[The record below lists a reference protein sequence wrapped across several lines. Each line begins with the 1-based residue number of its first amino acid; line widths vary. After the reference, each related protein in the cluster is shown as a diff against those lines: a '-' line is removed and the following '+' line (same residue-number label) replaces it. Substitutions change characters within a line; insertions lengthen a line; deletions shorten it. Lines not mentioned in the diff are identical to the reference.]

1 MLKLITVILNFLVL
15 TFQSLASLIKVVFL
29 SSGNKAFRK
38 LKPLSDR
45 TFILG
50 NGPSLK
56 EVLVNQLDLIKS
68 ANVICVNYFAVSDEY
83 TIVKPDYYVIIDRIV
98 FSDSFTPESEEKSRL
113 LFEKIARDTSWNMC
127 LFVPREAKKQKKW
140 LLFIKENSN
149 IQIIYLNLTPVEGFK
164 KLKHCLFNRNYG
176 MPRPHNVLI
185 AAIYVAL
192 KINYKNIVLFGTEH
206 SWLKDL
212 FVDKDNRV
220 VFYNPHF
227 YDGKSEPIQFCYN
240 DISGRVPVK
249 YHEAL
254 YTFMISFKNYHVLQD
269 YAIYKNADVIN
280 CTENSFID
288 AFPKVLPEKLT
299 F

>member
-1 MLKLITVILNFLVL
+1 MFSKILNFFVL
-15 TFQSLASLIKVVFL
+15 SVKSLASLIKILFF
-29 SSGNKAFRK
+29 SSGNKSFRK
-38 LKPLSDR
+38 ITTLSEKAI
-45 TFILG
+45 ILG

-56 EVLVNQLDLIKS
+56 DVLVNQLNLIKS
-68 ANVICVNYFAVSDEY
+68 ANVFCVNYFATSDEY

-98 FSDSFTPESEEKSRL
+98 FADNFTAEAEEKSRL
-113 LFEKIARDTSWNMC
+113 LFEKIAKETCWDMY
-127 LFVPREAKKQKKW
+127 LFVPKEAKRHKNWKELIIKNKQ
-140 LLFIKENSN
+140 

-164 KLKHCLFNRNYG
+164 SLKHCLFNKNFG

-185 AAIYVAL
+185 AAVYVAL
-192 KINYKNIVLFGTEH
+192 KVNYKKIALFGTEH

-227 YDGKSEPIQFCYN
+227 YDGKTEPIQFCYN
-240 DISGRVPVK
+240 AASGRIPVK

-254 YTFMISFKNYHVLQD
+254 YTFMISFKNYHVLQE
-269 YAIYKNADVIN
+269 YANYKNAEVIN
-280 CTENSFID
+280 STENSFID
-288 AFPKVLPEKLT
+288 AFPKVSPEKLT